1 MLKQSNIIKCIDN
14 FIQYYKPEF
23 EKIIKS
29 KLDEIAKTL
38 INEQASIEKTG
49 DNMKVDF
56 KRNLKKFK
64 ETTTVYFKRNYY
76 FISQKYI
83 LNEINNNVLKK
94 LIKNYRKKL
103 DIKNILENNNNN
115 NIIINLQNCFLE
127 KLKNFAL
134 ENNINIDIK
143 LSNVF
148 KNIDMNTTMKY
159 LLVYRHIISKITS
172 DEIFEEIYLKKLNNI
187 TNIINN
193 ENLNFCKIKYLTIVV
208 IGETGVGKSTLIN
221 SVLKVDKAL
230 TGPGKQVTIK
240 NNLYNFELIPFL
252 RLYDTRGIEL
262 KTEFGPENILNNAL
276 EIINTS
282 EKGKDFNNFVNCIWY
297 CVKDINIED
306 KEIDIIRSLRNQKKN
321 IPLIIV
327 YSFAI
332 IQEGFKNIRSK
343 ISQEFPDAI
352 FLPVLAKKSDN
363 NNSFGLDELV
373 EKTIEVCKKDIIH
386 GKIFDSMKK
395 EISKYILDYFKKEH
409 ETLKKKI
416 NCFIA
421 NDFVNNFTKVL
432 NDEQLYNYIYNMI
445 ESLFIEFLKI
455 NDVFDKKDLNIKN
468 SLKKIII
475 FRRIPW
481 KVY

>member
-1 MLKQSNIIKCIDN
+1 MSIKILNLLKQSSIIKCIDN
-14 FIQYYKPEF
+14 FIKYYKPEF
-23 EKIIKS
+23 KKIINS

-134 ENNINIDIK
+134 ENNINIYIK

-230 TGPGKQVTIK
+230 TGPGKRVTTK
-240 NNLYNFELIPFL
+240 NNLYNSELIPFL

-276 EIINTS
+276 DIIIAS
-282 EKGKDFNNFVNCIWY
+282 EKEKDFNNFVNCIWY
-297 CVKDINIED
+297 CVTDINIDD
-306 KEIDIIRSLRNQKKN
+306 KEIEIIRSLRNKKKN
-321 IPLIIV
+321 IPIV
-327 YSFAI
+327 
-332 IQEGFKNIRSK
+332 
-343 ISQEFPDAI
+343 
-352 FLPVLAKKSDN
+352 L
-363 NNSFGLDELV
+363 
-373 EKTIEVCKKDIIH
+373 
-386 GKIFDSMKK
+386 
-395 EISKYILDYFKKEH
+395 
-409 ETLKKKI
+409 
-416 NCFIA
+416 
-421 NDFVNNFTKVL
+421 
-432 NDEQLYNYIYNMI
+432 
-445 ESLFIEFLKI
+445 
-455 NDVFDKKDLNIKN
+455 
-468 SLKKIII
+468 
-475 FRRIPW
+475 
-481 KVY
+481 